1 MSVEKKMFHGKVYT
15 NGIAKTQKIESEYLL
30 GSGGEAQV
38 YYLKR
43 TDQAIKVL
51 RKVDAHHLLVFL
63 RSIQVTATLY
73 KLGAAVVPIES
84 VYVSK
89 AKDEIGYIM
98 DKAPYTLRH
107 LNRSWCEV
115 RTLKQHYQTL
125 DNYRYTLAISL
136 CEAVKSFHD
145 VGFCHNDIKLG
156 NTVLYPITATVKLID
171 LSYSVRNDAG
181 IGSFGTIMFSS
192 ADYETDA
199 PPQMTECYTL
209 GISLFL
215 MFGIPEL
222 NPTKKCESLT
232 YENVNEITAIFQEN
246 IKRLD
251 EYPMITGSAQ
261 NMRLRHV
268 IRELCNPDWTQ
279 RKDCAWAIRY
289 LKNEE
294 EASGVTYV
302 SDKPLIMHQQDLF
315 DILYSRMDKRF
326 RKREDAQD
334 IASTFSKICVKL
346 RKDSGVAITAEN
358 MIEFGENMQFV
369 FDEPKIDTVSAPKK
383 RKRNV

>member
-1 MSVEKKMFHGKVYT
+1 MSVEKKSFHGKFYT
-15 NGIAKTQKIESEYLL
+15 NGMAKTQKIESEYLL

-51 RKVDAHHLLVFL
+51 RKVDVHFLLVFL
-63 RSIQVTATLY
+63 RSVQVNATLY

-89 AKDEIGYIM
+89 AKDEVGYIM
-98 DKAPYTLRH
+98 DRAPYTLRH

-115 RTLKQHYQTL
+115 RQLKERYQTL
-125 DNYRYTLAISL
+125 DNYRYTMAVAL

-156 NTVLYPITATVKLID
+156 NAVLYPLTATVKLID
-171 LSYSVRNDAG
+171 LSYAVRNDAG

-192 ADYETDA
+192 ADYETGA
-199 PPQMTECYTL
+199 SPQITECYTL

-222 NPTKKCESLT
+222 NPTKTCEKLT
-232 YENVNEITAIFQEN
+232 YKDTAEITEIFQKN

-251 EYPMITGSAQ
+251 DYPTLMSNAQ
-261 NMRLRHV
+261 NVRLAHV
-268 IRELCNPDWTQ
+268 IRELCNPDWTK
-279 RKDCAWAIRY
+279 RKDCAWALRY

-294 EASGVTYV
+294 EAPEVIRV
-302 SDKPLIMHQQDLF
+302 SEKPLLLLQQDLF
-315 DILYSRMDKRF
+315 DTLYSRIGQKF

-334 IASTFSKICVKL
+334 ILSTFSKICVKL
-346 RKDSGVAITAEN
+346 RRDAGVEVTAQD
-358 MIEFGENMQFV
+358 MIEFGETLYFR
-369 FDEPKIDTVSAPKK
+369 FDEPTKDLIDAPKK
-383 RKRNV
+383 RRKNV